1 MECVGQRLPHR
12 PQKIQSLIV
21 ISTLPLVMGVYTR
34 LRCGYIS
41 VAGPVNRFRNTVFDM
56 VKNFIIQSNNLS
68 ETQELTKIS
77 IVQIV
82 YLELRNSRK

>member
-1 MECVGQRLPHR
+1 VTIIEWVGHRLLHK

-41 VAGPVNRFRNTVFDM
+41 VAGPVTRFLSTVFDM
-56 VKNFIIQSNNLS
+56 VKNFII
-68 ETQELTKIS
+68 
-77 IVQIV
+77 
-82 YLELRNSRK
+82 R